1 MTIVKKLYIKT
12 FGCQMNEYDSKK
24 ICDLLDSSH
33 ALKVVPEAEDAD
45 ADGTGEG

>member
-1 MTIVKKLYIKT
+1 
-12 FGCQMNEYDSKK
+12 MNEYDSKK

-45 ADGTGEG
+45 VILINTCSIPEKPQEISTL